1 MKEWIKEKIKRHPI
15 APFVIGIFVWLLMVI
30 GGIQILSM
38 IEISNKSGLHFVS
51 SAGYWIAL
59 ISAILPYAGTCF
71 IGIIAMWQ
79 NQKLSNIN
87 EYMMNMEKAKLIPII
102 HCKRNKV
109 KHKSGKLKLYFQLEH
124 KGGNMARSIV
134 IKNIIV
140 NRGDC
145 EQSVGDMKL
154 KKDLYIGDTI
164 WEYVECEDIGRLED
178 DIVVTFDLTF
188 DDISG
193 ESYVLPKEISW
204 VWRGD
209 FDRNRAHYSDSERI
223 EFVATNANT

>member
-1 MKEWIKEKIKRHPI
+1 MTEWIKEKFKKHPI
-15 APFVIGIFVWLLMVI
+15 APFIIGVFIWLIIVI
-30 GGIQILSM
+30 GGIQLLSM
-38 IEISNKSGLHFVS
+38 IETSNKSGLRFVD
-51 SAGYWIAL
+51 SADHWIAL

-79 NQKLSNIN
+79 NQKLSKIN
-87 EYMMNMEKAKLIPII
+87 EYMMNMEKAKLLPII
-102 HCKRNKV
+102 YCKRNNV
-109 KHKSGKLKLYFQLEH
+109 KHKNGKLRLYFQLEH

-145 EQSVGDMKL
+145 EQSVGDMEL
-154 KKDLYIGDTI
+154 KKDLYIEDTI
-164 WEYVECEDIGRLED
+164 WGYIECEDIGMLED

-204 VWRGD
+204 VWRD
-209 FDRNRAHYSDSERI
+209 DSDRNRAHYSEK
-223 EFVATNANT
+223 EELVGANTNT